1 MALVSGLRVLVVN
14 AGSSSLKLSVVDA
27 GATIAAA
34 TDEPLAAFV
43 ARAGTVDAVGHR
55 VVHGGTEFTTA
66 VVLDDAVLAR
76 VEALTPLASLHQP
89 LAVAAITGARALVPD
104 VPHVACFD
112 TAFHHTIPAAAATY
126 ALPAEWRERWP
137 VRRFGFHGLSHAYA
151 ARAGAALVGRPV
163 EDLRTVTA
171 HLGSGASL
179 CAVDRG
185 RSVDTTMGMT
195 PLDGLVMATRPG
207 SLDPG
212 LLVWLQEH
220 AGLGAAEI
228 GSALERASG
237 LQGLCGTGDM
247 REVLARRAGGDP
259 DATLAFDV
267 YVHRLRQGIAAMTAS
282 MGGRDLLVY
291 TGGVGEHAA
300 EVRDAAGYDHV
311 VVEAREDL
319 EIARQVAATVGDT
332 PSEGPV

>member
-1 MALVSGLRVLVVN
+1 MELVAGLRVLVVN
-14 AGSSSLKLSVVDA
+14 AGSSSLKLSVLDG
-27 GATIAAA
+27 GATIASA
-34 TDEPLAAFV
+34 TDESLEPFV
-43 ARAGTVDAVGHR
+43 ARVGGVDAVGHR
-55 VVHGGTEFTTA
+55 VVHGGTEFTGP
-66 VVLDDAVLAR
+66 VVVDDAVLAR
-76 VEALTPLASLHQP
+76 IEALTPLAPLHQP
-89 LAVAAITGARALVPD
+89 LAVAHVRDARVLLPD

-112 TAFHHTIPAAAATY
+112 TVFHHTIPAAAATY
-126 ALPAEWRERWP
+126 ALPAAWRARWP
-137 VRRFGFHGLSHAYA
+137 LRRFGFHGLAHEYA
-151 ARAGAALVGRPV
+151 SRAGAALVGRPV
-163 EDLRTVTA
+163 EDLRIVTA

-179 CAVDRG
+179 CAVDHG

-212 LLVWLQEH
+212 LVVWLQQH

-228 GSALERASG
+228 AAALEREAG
-237 LQGLCGTGDM
+237 LRGLCGTGDM
-247 REVLARRAGGDP
+247 REVLARRARGDP

-291 TGGVGEHAA
+291 SGGVGEGAA
-300 EVRDAAGYDHV
+300 AVRDAAGCEHV

-319 EIARQVAATVGDT
+319 EIARQVAATV
-332 PSEGPV
+332 